1 LNLPPIRESTYP
13 TPVDLINR
21 RSGSRAPASAPPAGN
36 VAVREANVAGVPCVI
51 CEPPGPTG
59 VALYFHGGGY
69 RLGSAA
75 ASTAFGCRLAA
86 ATNRSVVVLDY
97 RLSPE
102 CPFPA
107 GLTDAAAVYEHVLT
121 EPKPPLL
128 IGDSAGGGLA
138 AALTVA
144 AAGCG
149 LPAPVALILMS
160 PWLDLSCGAQTF
172 VSRAASDQLF
182 SLAAAREAA
191 AMYLQGHDPGDPLV
205 SPLRADLASWPP
217 VLLMASTEEV
227 LLQDSVTF
235 AALLALAGNDLACW
249 FRKGV
254 PHAWPAVFPDLPE
267 TSMALATVATFTQR
281 LAGSGS

>member
-1 LNLPPIRESTYP
+1 
-13 TPVDLINR
+13 
-21 RSGSRAPASAPPAGN
+21 
-36 VAVREANVAGVPCVI
+36 VI
-51 CEPPGPTG
+51 CSPPDNAGA
-59 VALYFHGGGY
+59 ALYFHGGGY

-86 ATNRSVVVLDY
+86 ATNRSVFVVDY
-97 RLSPE
+97 RLAPE
-102 CPFPA
+102 YPFPA
-107 GLTDAAAVYEHVLT
+107 GLTDAAVVYEHVLA
-121 EPKPPLL
+121 EARPPLL

-149 LPAPVALILMS
+149 LSAPIALILMS
-160 PWLDLSCGAQTF
+160 PWLDLSCAARTF

-191 AMYLQGHDPGDPLV
+191 DMYLQGHDPGDPLV

-217 VLLMASTEEV
+217 VLLMASTGEV
-227 LLQDSVTF
+227 LLQDSVAF
-235 AALLALAGNDLACW
+235 AEVLALAGNDLACW

-254 PHAWPAVFPDLPE
+254 PHAWPSVFPDLPE
-267 TSMALATVATFTQR
+267 TSMALAAVETFTRR
-281 LAGSGS
+281 LAEPGA